1 VPTPADRHPVRPM
14 LIVGRVHARLL
25 RLPLLDIDVDV
36 AIGPPDALPPTVSP
50 PRMAGRRRRW
60 TGVHRRAPSVP
71 ATAELDRRSE
81 GPRSDGA
88 GLALARSAQLVE
100 EATTVLDEVD
110 GH

>member
-1 VPTPADRHPVRPM
+1 M

-36 AIGPPDALPPTVSP
+36 VVGPPDAV
-50 PRMAGRRRRW
+50 PRSFPRRRKAGRWRR
-60 TGVHRRAPSVP
+60 TGARRPAPSAP
-71 ATAELDRRSE
+71 MAAERGRGGRR
-81 GPRSDGA
+81 PRSNGA
-88 GLALARSAQLVE
+88 GLALSVQLVE